1 MAKKIK
7 NVITHKW
14 SFKTPMILR
23 AQFLMS
29 WATFEPS
36 IWASSHHQYYYFEI
50 LGFYCEQKHCT
61 DDKRFLRYTYYV
73 KKSFTDWSQG
83 GEQITRFAAAVCWVA
98 VLMPLIKAEATLLR
112 MGFSSSSGT
121 FKPAAMYLK
130 MSAWCSNSAH
140 WPDVKGETTWAGAS
154 VALCTTPP
162 PRLVRELLRRHDDC
176 VDWSVSFMALYFAD
190 LHLCSDAPA
199 QVMMRVLVLLQKYII
214 GEPGKLV

>member
-29 WATFEPS
+29 WPTFEPS

-83 GEQITRFAAAVCWVA
+83 GEQIT
-98 VLMPLIKAEATLLR
+98 
-112 MGFSSSSGT
+112 
-121 FKPAAMYLK
+121 PAKTKTSPHTNFLNQN
-130 MSAWCSNSAH
+130 SNSCKRESRFV
-140 WPDVKGETTWAGAS
+140 VKFLTFLTIWNHAEFNHNW
-154 VALCTTPP
+154 
-162 PRLVRELLRRHDDC
+162 
-176 VDWSVSFMALYFAD
+176 DW
-190 LHLCSDAPA
+190 C
-199 QVMMRVLVLLQKYII
+199 
-214 GEPGKLV
+214 